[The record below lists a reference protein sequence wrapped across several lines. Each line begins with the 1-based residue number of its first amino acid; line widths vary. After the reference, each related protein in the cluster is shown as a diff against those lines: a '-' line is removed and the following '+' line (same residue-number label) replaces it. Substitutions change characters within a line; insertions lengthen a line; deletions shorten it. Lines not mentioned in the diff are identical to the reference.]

1 MKYFSKQSQGD
12 LSVSENLKVKD
23 IQSLFREIV
32 ILDFQRILSRLR
44 SRHAKS
50 HKSFGKRAIIAQ
62 LNEVISHESIK
73 ARPGI
78 TKKKL
83 KTLREMARSLEDL
96 FVKLECTS
104 DPSANTSILQQIL
117 QEIVKG
123 SYEFTIAANLGTVI
137 ENFSGD
143 PTLKKHLPEAIGK
156 LGRYYAASI
165 ELVCAAR
172 DKTCG
177 IFQRVQVESFYVPR
191 PSNIEAP
198 IGKVHAEIQLLFFYE
213 LYPNRPRPR
222 FICSSKSACYLC
234 NLFFHL
240 HNGFSIPH
248 THGKLYEKWLL
259 PDWLDLPVRRQWELG
274 VILTTLKETVDEKI
288 QEALGSQLRY
298 NHPNESVLP
307 PFAHWPSS
315 SALTRSRVSALA
327 STSTVRIQH
336 AVIKEEIAGS
346 GLTTGRD
353 LPLTPPRTPQ
363 QSYHSSHN
371 YKQHSPKATAAS
383 LVNITHEIT
392 PALDT
397 ATVITIRQDELPYS
411 LLITETTP
419 SLQLKLEGLLFMV
432 EFVRVFSGRLL
443 IEKVAGAAEHSKKL
457 EVLDVK
463 DIPSKTELP
472 LSCSDSTNEL
482 TVRLKSDKNGLMG
495 FTFLW
500 NDDGL
505 DTNDLGHE
513 MESAH
518 LNRRHLR

>member
-1 MKYFSKQSQGD
+1 M
-12 LSVSENLKVKD
+12 
-23 IQSLFREIV
+23 
-32 ILDFQRILSRLR
+32 ILDFRRILSRLR

-73 ARPGI
+73 ARQGI

-83 KTLREMARSLEDL
+83 KALREMARSLENL
-96 FVKLECTS
+96 FVKLECIS
-104 DPSANTSILQQIL
+104 DPPANTSILQQIL

-137 ENFSGD
+137 ESFSGN
-143 PTLKKHLPEAIGK
+143 PSLKKHLPEAIGK
-156 LGRYYAASI
+156 LGRYYVASV

-177 IFQRVQVESFYVPR
+177 IFQRIQVESFYVPR

-213 LYPNRPRPR
+213 LHPNRPRPR

-259 PDWLDLPVRRQWELG
+259 PDWLDLPVQRQRELG
-274 VILTTLKETVDEKI
+274 VILTGLKGTVDQKY
-288 QEALGSQLRY
+288 QEALRSRLRY

-315 SALTRSRVSALA
+315 SALTQSRVSALA
-327 STSTVRIQH
+327 SNSTIQIQH
-336 AVIKEEIAGS
+336 AVIKEEIVGS
-346 GLTTGRD
+346 GSTTGHD

-363 QSYHSSHN
+363 QSYHGSQN
-371 YKQHSPKATAAS
+371 DKQHSPKATAAS
-383 LVNITHEIT
+383 LVNSTHQIT
-392 PALDT
+392 PALDN
-397 ATVITIRQDELPYS
+397 ANVITIRQNELPYS
-411 LLITETTP
+411 LLITETSP
-419 SLQLKLEGLLFMV
+419 SLQLKLEGLLFIM
-432 EFVRVFSGRLL
+432 EFVRVFSGHLL
-443 IEKVAGAAEHSKKL
+443 IEEAASAADHSKKL
-457 EVLDVK
+457 EVLAVK
-463 DIPSKTELP
+463 DIPSETELP
-472 LSCSDSTNEL
+472 LSCSESTNEL
-482 TVRLKSDKNGLMG
+482 TVRLKSDKNRIMG

-505 DTNDLGHE
+505 NTNDLGQE

-518 LNRRHLR
+518 SNLREPR

>member
-1 MKYFSKQSQGD
+1 
-12 LSVSENLKVKD
+12 LKVKD
-23 IQSLFREIV
+23 VQSLFREIV

-50 HKSFGKRAIIAQ
+50 RKAFGKRAIIAQ

-73 ARPGI
+73 ARQSI

-83 KTLREMARSLEDL
+83 KALREMARSLEDL
-96 FVKLECTS
+96 FVKLECIS
-104 DPSANTSILQQIL
+104 DSSANTSILQQIL
-117 QEIVKG
+117 QDIVKG

-137 ENFSGD
+137 ENFSGN
-143 PTLKKHLPEAIGK
+143 PSLKKHLPEAIGK
-156 LGRYYAASI
+156 LGRYYAASV

-177 IFQRVQVESFYVPR
+177 IFQRIQVESFYVPR

-213 LYPNRPRPR
+213 LHPNRPKPR

-240 HNGFSIPH
+240 HNGFSIPR

-259 PDWLDLPVRRQWELG
+259 PDWLDLPVQRQQELG
-274 VILTTLKETVDEKI
+274 VILTGLKGTVDKKI
-288 QEALGSQLRY
+288 QRALRSRLRY
-298 NHPNESVLP
+298 NHPNESVLLP
-307 PFAHWPSS
+307 LAHWPSS

-327 STSTVRIQH
+327 STSTIQIQH
-336 AVIKEEIAGS
+336 AVIREDIAGS
-346 GLTTGRD
+346 GLTIGHD
-353 LPLTPPRTPQ
+353 LPLTPPRTPK
-363 QSYHSSHN
+363 QSYHCSQN
-371 YKQHSPKATAAS
+371 DKQHSPNATAAS

-397 ATVITIRQDELPYS
+397 TNVIIIRQNEVPYS

-419 SLQLKLEGLLFMV
+419 SLQLKLEGLLFIV
-432 EFVRVFSGRLL
+432 EFVRVFSGRLW
-443 IEKVAGAAEHSKKL
+443 IEEVAGAADHTKRL

-463 DIPSKTELP
+463 DIPSKTELS

-482 TVRLKSDKNGLMG
+482 TVRFKSDKNGMMS

-505 DTNDLGHE
+505 DTHDLGDE
-513 MESAH
+513 VESAH
-518 LNRRHLR
+518 LNLRELRR